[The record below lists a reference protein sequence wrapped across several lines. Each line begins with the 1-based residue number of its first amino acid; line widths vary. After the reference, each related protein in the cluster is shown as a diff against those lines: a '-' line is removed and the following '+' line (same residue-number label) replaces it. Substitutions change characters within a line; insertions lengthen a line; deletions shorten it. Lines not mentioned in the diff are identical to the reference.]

1 MSEGPNGAGDDRTLV
16 KAAQAG
22 DAKAFRALV
31 ERYQRRV
38 VQLALAMTKDADEA
52 MDIAQETFVRVHRYL
67 PSFKGDSSF
76 FTWTYRIA
84 MNLCLDA
91 QRRKGRLERVDV
103 EQGDE
108 AEIEAAMDPPSA
120 ALAGPQR
127 QALNAELRERIEEA
141 LASLSDNHRAI
152 LLLREVEGLSYE
164 DLAKVLGIRKGTVM
178 SRLFHARLK
187 MQNKL
192 REYLGEEAPKRE
204 ERSVAAER
212 AAVWGREMWWAHRR
226 AFAAAG
232 GLAVA
237 ACMAVAVLFLPWR
250 GDDAALIADNSP
262 QIEEVDFGT
271 RNGAVL
277 QLPRQTTV
285 IWMSD
290 DRAVSQ

>member
-1 MSEGPNGAGDDRTLV
+1 MSEGPKGAGDDRTLV
-16 KAAQAG
+16 KAAQSG
-22 DAKAFRALV
+22 DAQAFRALV

-38 VQLALAMTKDADEA
+38 VQLALAMTKDPDEA

-91 QRRKGRLERVDV
+91 QRRKGRLERVEVD
-103 EQGDE
+103 QGDE

-127 QALNAELRERIEEA
+127 QALNAELRDRIEEA
-141 LASLSDNHRAI
+141 LASLSENHRAI

-187 MQNKL
+187 MQGKL
-192 REYLGEEAPKRE
+192 REYLAEDAPKRE
-204 ERSVAAER
+204 D
-212 AAVWGREMWWAHRR
+212 
-226 AFAAAG
+226 
-232 GLAVA
+232 
-237 ACMAVAVLFLPWR
+237 P
-250 GDDAALIADNSP
+250 
-262 QIEEVDFGT
+262 EEE
-271 RNGAVL
+271 
-277 QLPRQTTV
+277 P
-285 IWMSD
+285 
-290 DRAVSQ
+290 

>member
-1 MSEGPNGAGDDRTLV
+1 MNEGPKEAGDDRALV
-16 KAAQAG
+16 KAAQRG
-22 DAKAFRALV
+22 DPQAFRALV

-38 VQLALAMTKDADEA
+38 VQLALGMTKDPDEA

-91 QRRKGRLERVDV
+91 QRRKGRLERVEV
-103 EQGDE
+103 EEGDD

-127 QALNAELRERIEEA
+127 QALNRELRDRMEDA
-141 LASLSDNHRAI
+141 LASLSENHRAI

-164 DLAKVLGIRKGTVM
+164 ELAKVLGIRKGTVM

-192 REYLGEEAPKRE
+192 REYLGEEAKALGDGE
-204 ERSVAAER
+204 EGE
-212 AAVWGREMWWAHRR
+212 
-226 AFAAAG
+226 
-232 GLAVA
+232 
-237 ACMAVAVLFLPWR
+237 
-250 GDDAALIADNSP
+250 
-262 QIEEVDFGT
+262 
-271 RNGAVL
+271 
-277 QLPRQTTV
+277 
-285 IWMSD
+285 
-290 DRAVSQ
+290 